1 MLVSEANLQFTT
13 WMTHKHFE
21 FNMYKTEFSAFF
33 YTGLLQ
39 PTFPVEVLKNVHEF
53 SDIPLRS
60 WSLILLSLSMD

>member
-39 PTFPVEVLKNVHEF
+39 PTFPVEVLKMSMN
-53 SDIPLRS
+53 
-60 WSLILLSLSMD
+60 SLTFLSEVGA